1 MNIILA
7 SKSPRRQE
15 LMKLITPFF
24 SVDVPQNEENCP
36 ESVPLF
42 SRPQYLAEQKGKEVA
57 ARHNNAIVIAADTAV
72 FYGDKM
78 LGKPRDL
85 DEARAMLKLLSG
97 NTHTVITGCSIVCGD
112 TVDSFS
118 VSTEVEFL
126 PLSDEMVE
134 EYLSYNESMDKAG
147 AYGIQGR
154 GAVLVRGIRGDYFN
168 VVGLPVCEL
177 NLHLRERFK
186 ALKRIKMQKI

>member
-1 MNIILA
+1 MEIILA

-15 LMKLITPFF
+15 LMSIITPVF
-24 SVDVPQNEENCP
+24 SVDVPQGEENCP

-42 SRPQYLAEQKGKEVA
+42 SRPQYLAEQKGREVA
-57 ARHNNAIVIAADTAV
+57 ARHRDAVIIAADTAV
-72 FYGDKM
+72 FYADKM
-78 LGKPRDL
+78 LGKPHDL
-85 DEARAMLKLLSG
+85 EEARAMLKMLSG

-112 TVDSFS
+112 EVDSFS

-126 PLSDEMVE
+126 PLSDEAIE
-134 EYLSYNESMDKAG
+134 DYLAHNESMDKAG

-154 GAVLVRGIRGDYFN
+154 GAVLVCGIRGDYFN